1 MTMTNSTIVLSA
13 ARLLLPIREAG
24 ANRGRFVES
33 IIRYAGGEPGEPW
46 CASFVFY
53 CGRKMLGDAWPLPKT
68 RSCDVL
74 LQHAREKEMVVPLP
88 ASGDLFLVMRSAA
101 DAVHVGFVDDV
112 LPGGRFGTVEG
123 NSNDR
128 GVRDGD
134 GVVANVRDPKGPTR
148 YLFVRWSDV

>member
-33 IIRYAGGEPGEPW
+33 IIRYAGGAPGEPW

-53 CGRKMLGDAWPLPKT
+53 VGRKMLGDAWPLPKT

-74 LQHAREKEMVVPLP
+74 LEYAREKEMVVPLP
-88 ASGDLFLVMRSAA
+88 SPGDLFLVMRSAA

-112 LPGGRFGTVEG
+112 LPGGRFATIEG